1 MRHRQLIWLVP
12 ALVLALQSVVADAAG
27 DKPAKSKK
35 TAPAARPLAWPLPPE
50 QPRIRY
56 VTSYHGAN
64 DFKTKKSGR
73 WKSLLLGQ
81 DAAAGIPADTLVKPY
96 AIAVGPDGRVY
107 VTDTAVRRVFVFD
120 PDAKTLSFVGESG
133 TGKLTKPTGVAVDE
147 DGTVFVADATLN
159 RVFGY
164 APDGHVAIAIG
175 KDGELKSPSG
185 LAIDSARKYLYV
197 ADTAEHK
204 VLCYSTAD
212 GSLVREMGKRGGD
225 PGEFNFLTNLF
236 VDAKGRLF
244 VSDTM
249 NFRVQ
254 VFDADGHP
262 LGSFGEQGDTPGS
275 FNRPKG
281 VAVDSEGHIYVADT
295 SFNNFQVF
303 DAEQRLLLFVG
314 AAGREPGEFYLP
326 AGMYIDRRDE
336 IYVADQG
343 NSRVQV
349 FQYLRG
355 GAK

>member
-1 MRHRQLIWLVP
+1 VRYIAVI
-12 ALVLALQSVVADAAG
+12 VLSLQAVLGAAG
-27 DKPAKSKK
+27 DKPKDKK
-35 TAPAARPLAWPLPPE
+35 PAAPARQLTWPLPPE

-56 VTSYHGAN
+56 LTSYHGAD

-81 DAAAGIPADTLVKPY
+81 DAAAGTPADTLVKPY
-96 AIAVGPDGRVY
+96 AIAVGPTGRVY

-120 PDAKTLSFVGESG
+120 PDARTLSYVGDSG
-133 TGKLTKPTGVAVDE
+133 TGKLTKPTGVAADE

-164 APDGHVAIAIG
+164 ASDGRLVIAIG
-175 KDGELKSPSG
+175 KDGELKSPAG
-185 LAIDSARKYLYV
+185 LAVDSTHKYLYV

-204 VLCYSTAD
+204 VLCYSTVD
-212 GSLVREMGKRGGD
+212 GSLVRTMGKRGGD
-225 PGEFNFLTNLF
+225 AGEFNFLTNLF
-236 VDAKGRLF
+236 VDARGRLF

-254 VFDADGHP
+254 IFDADGKA
-262 LGSFGEQGDTPGS
+262 LGSFGAQGDTPGS

-303 DAEQRLLLFVG
+303 DADQRLLLFVG

-326 AGMYIDRRDE
+326 AGIYIDRRDS

-355 GAK
+355 GTK

>member
-1 MRHRQLIWLVP
+1 VPRRQLTLT
-12 ALVLALQSVVADAAG
+12 VLAVAIAFHARGASPADQ
-27 DKPAKSKK
+27 PAKGKK
-35 TAPAARPLAWPLPPE
+35 AAPAPQLAWPLPPE
-50 QPRIRY
+50 PPRIRY
-56 VTSYHGAN
+56 VTSYHGAD

-73 WKSLLLGQ
+73 WKSMLLGQ
-81 DAAAGIPADTLVKPY
+81 DPAGGTPADTLVKPF
-96 AIAVGPDGRVY
+96 AVAVGANGRVY

-120 PDAKTLSFVGESG
+120 PDARTLSFLGEAG
-133 TGKLTKPTGVAVDE
+133 GGKLTKPTGIAVD
-147 DGTVFVADATLN
+147 DQGMVFVADATLN

-164 APDGHVAIAIG
+164 GPDGRLALAIG
-175 KDGELKSPSG
+175 KDGEFKSPAG
-185 LAIDSARKYLYV
+185 LAVDSARKYLYV
-197 ADTAEHK
+197 ADTAAHQ
-204 VLCYSTAD
+204 VLCYSTTD
-212 GSLVREMGKRGGD
+212 GSRVRTIGKRGGD
-225 PGEFNFLTNLF
+225 AGDFNFLTNLF
-236 VDAKGRLF
+236 VDRQGRLF

-254 VFDADGHP
+254 IFDADGHA
-262 LGSFGEQGDTPGS
+262 LRAFGTQGDTPGS

-303 DAEQRLLLFVG
+303 DDEQRLLLFVG

-326 AGMYIDRRDE
+326 AGLYIDRRDE

-355 GAK
+355 GTK

>member
-1 MRHRQLIWLVP
+1 VRHRQLAWLTPVI
-12 ALVLALQSVVADAAG
+12 VLSLHLSGVAAG
-27 DKPAKSKK
+27 DSPTKDKK
-35 TAPAARPLAWPLPPE
+35 TAAAVRPLTWPLPPE

-56 VTSYHGAN
+56 VTSYHGAD

-81 DAAAGIPADTLVKPY
+81 DPAAGIASDTLVKPY
-96 AIAVGPDGRVY
+96 AIAVGPTGRVY

-120 PDAKTLSFVGESG
+120 PDARTLSFVGDSG

-147 DGTVFVADATLN
+147 DGRVFVADATLN

-164 APDGHVAIAIG
+164 APDGRVVIAIG
-175 KDGELKSPSG
+175 KEGELKTPSG
-185 LAIDSARKYLYV
+185 LAIDPARKYLYV
-197 ADTAEHK
+197 ADTAAHQ

-212 GSLVREMGKRGGD
+212 GSLVRAIGKRGGD
-225 PGEFNFLTNLF
+225 AGEFNFLTNLS
-236 VDAKGRLF
+236 VDRQGRLY

-249 NFRVQ
+249 NFRIQ
-254 VFDADGHP
+254 IFDAGGKA
-262 LGSFGEQGDTPGS
+262 LGAFGTQGDTPGS
-275 FNRPKG
+275 FNRAKG
-281 VAVDSEGHIYVADT
+281 VAVDSEGHIYVTDT

-303 DAEQRLLLFVG
+303 DAERRLLLYVG

>member
-1 MRHRQLIWLVP
+1 VRLRQLMP
-12 ALVLALQSVVADAAG
+12 LVLAPVMALGSAGLSAD
-27 DKPAKSKK
+27 DKPAKNRRAA
-35 TAPAARPLAWPLPPE
+35 APSRPLTWPIPPE

-56 VTSYHGAN
+56 LTSYHGAG
-64 DFKTKKSGR
+64 DFKTRKTGR
-73 WKSLLLGQ
+73 WKSMLLGDDGT
-81 DAAAGIPADTLVKPY
+81 DATPVDTLVKPY
-96 AIAVGPDGRVY
+96 AIAVGPNGRIY

-120 PDAKTLSFVGESG
+120 PDAKTLTFVGDTG
-133 TGKLTKPTGVAVDE
+133 TGKLTKPVGVAVDDE
-147 DGTVFVADATLN
+147 GTVFVADATLN

-164 APDGHVAIAIG
+164 APDGRVVLAIG
-175 KDGELKSPSG
+175 KEGELRSPSG
-185 LAIDSARKYLYV
+185 LAVDRTNKRVYV
-197 ADTAEHK
+197 ADAAKHQ
-204 VLCYSTAD
+204 VLCYSTVD
-212 GSLVREMGKRGGD
+212 GSLIRTIGKRGGD
-225 PGEFNFLTNLF
+225 AGEFNFPTNLF
-236 VDAKGRLF
+236 VDREGRLY

-254 VFDADGHP
+254 MIDADGRP
-262 LGSFGEQGDTPGS
+262 LGTFGKQGDTPGS

-281 VAVDSEGHIYVADT
+281 VAVDSEGHIYVADG

-314 AAGREPGEFYLP
+314 SAGHESGEFYLP
-326 AGMYIDRRDE
+326 AGLYIDNRDW